1 MKKTAVTSIILF
13 LSVLACEVQAQIT
26 IAPTM
31 VFIDQQNRFGNFL
44 VLNGSDQAQEVSIEF
59 PFGYPATNA
68 EGEVQMIYDDSTKA
82 EQFGISNLVK
92 GFPQSFVLQPG
103 QRQVVRL
110 TVRPKDFSDGTY
122 WTRIKVTSNAQN
134 PPIGEET
141 DDEITAQ
148 ITYKFEQITTLFYK
162 HGETNT
168 GIKINDFTHRKSDNS
183 ITFLADVSRSGNSP
197 FLGSINLNILDSE
210 GNTLLTRSAATSI
223 YFDYRQTFDI
233 PKDSLD
239 EEEYTAEISFE
250 SQRPDVARENII
262 QMEPVSNSISFSRE

>member
-110 TVRPKDFSDGTY
+110 TVRPEDFSDGTY

-239 EEEYTAEISFE
+239 EGKYTAEISFE